1 MLINGS
7 WYVCDDNVLR
17 PVIRVDVMAANGE
30 WIPAPFLVDT
40 GADRTVLNADVWR
53 RLGLAADQPAVEL
66 GGLGGTTDSVYAET
80 QLRFTEMGGGNVF
93 FRGRITAVTVLEA
106 LDTSV
111 LGRDILNLFA
121 LIVDRPRD
129 VVCLLGQ
136 RHSYKIEQQ

>member
-1 MLINGS
+1 MLISGS
-7 WYVCDDNVLR
+7 WYVCEDNVLR
-17 PVIRVDVMAANGE
+17 PVIRVEVMASSGE
-30 WIPAPFLVDT
+30 WLPAPFLVDT

-53 RLGLAADQPAVEL
+53 RLGLSADQPAFEL
-66 GGLGGTTDSVYAET
+66 GGLGGTTESVYADT
-80 QLRFTEMGGGNVF
+80 QLRFTEAGGGSVF
-93 FRGRITAVTVLEA
+93 FRGRVTAVTVLEA

-136 RHSYKIEQQ
+136 RHAYKIEQQ